1 MADGACQSVGDDLL
15 IFMHMGMLVGVRVFM
30 LVFMFMG
37 DAQRVQA
44 LVFVVVHGK
53 YLDLYILYYY
63 TTFFCA

>member
-1 MADGACQSVGDDLL
+1 M
-15 IFMHMGMLVGVRVFM
+15 IFVHMGMLVGVRVLM